1 MILNLKYI
9 IIIAIVFFILLVPF
23 LAFAQGLVP
32 CDGALTTGE
41 SVGPGGGCDFTDFI
55 QLIQNIINFLMFD
68 VAAPLAAIVFA
79 WAGITMFTAGG
90 SPDKIKQANETFKW
104 VLIGIIV
111 ALSGWLI
118 VSAIMGTLLG
128 TDVTNFLQDNF
139 LDF

>member
-1 MILNLKYI
+1 MVLSLKFKNI
-9 IIIAIVFFILLVPF
+9 IIITAVFFILLMPF
-23 LAFAQGLVP
+23 LVFAEGLVP
-32 CDGALTTGE
+32 CDLDCG
-41 SVGPGGGCDFTDFI
+41 FTDFI

-104 VLIGIIV
+104 VLVGIIIT
-111 ALSGWLI
+111 LSAWLI
-118 VSAIMGTLLG
+118 VSAIMGALLG
-128 TDVTNFLQDNF
+128 TEITGFLQDNF

>member
-1 MILNLKYI
+1 MVFNLKFKNI
-9 IIIAIVFFILLVPF
+9 IIITVVFFILLVPF
-23 LAFAQGLVP
+23 FVFAQGLVP
-32 CDGALTTGE
+32 CDVDCGF
-41 SVGPGGGCDFTDFI
+41 SDFI
-55 QLIQNIINFLMFD
+55 QLIQNVINFLMFD

-79 WAGITMFTAGG
+79 WAGIIMFTAGG

-118 VSAIMGTLLG
+118 VSAIMGALLG
-128 TDVTNFLQDNF
+128 ADVSNFLQDNF